1 MKKRNL
7 SVKKLVKLSAKE
19 FYLYNKFENRLSK
32 VSKQKKLALAV
43 SGGPDSLALAA
54 LSKVFSNKYK
64 NELIALLIDH
74 NIRKNS
80 FKEVKKVAAE
90 LKKLKIKS
98 KILKIKN
105 KIKSNLHA
113 QARKLRYELMVNFC
127 KKNKI
132 KYLLVGHQ
140 NDDVIE
146 NFYIR
151 LSRGSGLF
159 GLAPIADIKNYKSI
173 SFIRPLL
180 DFKKKE
186 LLKIASNNFDYI
198 VKDPSNNKDLY
209 LRTRIR
215 KLKNQLEKEGLNQDR
230 INSTLANLASA
241 KSAIEHFTK
250 LAEKRYLFK
259 YGKKT
264 TINKKLFISEPYE
277 IKFRV
282 ISNLLLKL
290 SKKDFPPRSKS
301 INRLISLC
309 NSKKNSKMTL
319 GGYIFANGHKNVT
332 VLREN
337 RP

>member
-64 NELIALLIDH
+64 NKLIALLIDH

-80 FKEVKKVAAE
+80 FKEVKRVAAE
-90 LKKLKIKS
+90 LKKFKIKS

-159 GLAPIADIKNYKSI
+159 GLAPIANIKNYKSI
-173 SFIRPLL
+173 SFIRPL
-180 DFKKKE
+180 
-186 LLKIASNNFDYI
+186 I
-198 VKDPSNNKDLY
+198 DL
-209 LRTRIR
+209 
-215 KLKNQLEKEGLNQDR
+215 
-230 INSTLANLASA
+230 S
-241 KSAIEHFTK
+241 
-250 LAEKRYLFK
+250 
-259 YGKKT
+259 
-264 TINKKLFISEPYE
+264 
-277 IKFRV
+277 
-282 ISNLLLKL
+282 
-290 SKKDFPPRSKS
+290 
-301 INRLISLC
+301 LIH
-309 NSKKNSKMTL
+309 
-319 GGYIFANGHKNVT
+319 I
-332 VLREN
+332 
-337 RP
+337 